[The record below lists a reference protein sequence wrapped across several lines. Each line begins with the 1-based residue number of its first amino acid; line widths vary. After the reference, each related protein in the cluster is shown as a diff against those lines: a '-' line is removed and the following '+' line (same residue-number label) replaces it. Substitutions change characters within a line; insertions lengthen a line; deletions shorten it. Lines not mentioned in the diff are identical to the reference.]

1 MGSSSPRIGFMGTPE
16 FAVEILNSLLKA
28 HYSIVAVYT
37 QPPRPLGRGYKVIP
51 SPVQRCAEEHHL
63 PIFFPETLNTE
74 KAQKQWQDLNLDVA
88 IVAAYGLILPKA
100 ILDAPH
106 KGALNVHASLLPR
119 WRGAAPI
126 QRAILE
132 GDQETGVTIMKM
144 DEGLDTGDILLMKKI
159 ALGKKMTTLLLL
171 KKLSKLGAKALLEV
185 LPSYLE
191 GKLHP
196 VPQPKEGITYAKKL
210 EKKEGVLNWAL
221 PASFFNRQIRALNPW
236 PGTWFDVGKDRIKI
250 LQAVVIPGS
259 FSQPPGTIIDKH
271 ITIVCKED
279 ALRPTLV
286 QKIGKAPM
294 TTDEFLRGYKFPSNQ
309 LFYDAV

>member
-1 MGSSSPRIGFMGTPE
+1 
-16 FAVEILNSLLKA
+16 
-28 HYSIVAVYT
+28 
-37 QPPRPLGRGYKVIP
+37 
-51 SPVQRCAEEHHL
+51 
-63 PIFFPETLNTE
+63 
-74 KAQKQWQDLNLDVA
+74 
-88 IVAAYGLILPKA
+88 
-100 ILDAPH
+100 
-106 KGALNVHASLLPR
+106 
-119 WRGAAPI
+119 
-126 QRAILE
+126 
-132 GDQETGVTIMKM
+132 MKM

-221 PASFFNRQIRALNPW
+221 PASFLNLQIRALNPW